1 LTEIVFSE
9 IGHKSLKENIFATF
23 EPGERTTV
31 NRPEIGVWKAA
42 AARNNF
48 RHEMKKERHKW
59 EILPAEV
66 KVEGQQL
73 RDLNRDIA
81 ESERLFA
88 SMNSPQ
94 AA

>member
-1 LTEIVFSE
+1 
-9 IGHKSLKENIFATF
+9 
-23 EPGERTTV
+23 
-31 NRPEIGVWKAA
+31 
-42 AARNNF
+42 
-48 RHEMKKERHKW
+48 MKKERHKW
-59 EILPAEV
+59 EILLAEV
-66 KVEGQQL
+66 KVGGQQL